1 MGAKWVVAVRPAFIV
16 CGAAGDG
23 DGDEVGVGVLHVAC
37 PAIVLSPFI
46 SHFPPI
52 PITCCQSKILA
63 LQSAI
68 KCQNGKVHAE
78 LDFNLIY
85 LFEYCSE
92 SFFFGPLV
100 KYERV

>member
-1 MGAKWVVAVRPAFIV
+1 
-16 CGAAGDG
+16 
-23 DGDEVGVGVLHVAC
+23 
-37 PAIVLSPFI
+37 
-46 SHFPPI
+46 
-52 PITCCQSKILA
+52 

-92 SFFFGPLV
+92 FFFLALW
-100 KYERV
+100 